1 MEVQLFDSTNRCFNN
16 NVHPQVIAAVISR
29 NIRGES
35 ELQDQCAWY
44 GISYLID
51 TTLGL
56 VLAILFL
63 RVLDRIANERD
74 WAHLKHSGVYSGER
88 GLLTWTVQVIAWLVI
103 LTVVKVIIYLFMWLA
118 SEPLAWIGGIL
129 FAPLQFNIHFELVF
143 VMILF
148 PGLLNV
154 IYFWIADGYLKA
166 KKEHG
171 DAHENDETGLEDKK
185 ESLMGDDQQEQDTPE
200 SFNFY
205 RPLPWTDFFSKR
217 SQNQSA
223 DQHVTAASV

>member
-1 MEVQLFDSTNRCFNN
+1 V
-16 NVHPQVIAAVISR
+16 
-29 NIRGES
+29 
-35 ELQDQCAWY
+35 LQDQCAWY

-63 RVLDRIANERD
+63 RVLDHYANERD
-74 WAHLKHSGVYSGER
+74 WVHLMHSGVYTGER
-88 GLLTWTVQVIAWLVI
+88 GLLTWAVQVVAWIVI
-103 LTVVKVIIYLFMWLA
+103 LTIVKIIIYLFMWLA
-118 SEPLAWIGGIL
+118 SEPLAWMGAIL
-129 FAPLQFNIHFELVF
+129 FAPLQFNIRFELVF

-154 IYFWIADGYLKA
+154 VYFWICDGYLKA
-166 KKEHG
+166 KKEHT

-185 ESLMGDDQQEQDTPE
+185 EALMEQQEQEETPD

-205 RPLPWTDFFSKR
+205 RPLPWTEFFNKR
-217 SQNQSA
+217 SQHQTS

>member
-1 MEVQLFDSTNRCFNN
+1 
-16 NVHPQVIAAVISR
+16 
-29 NIRGES
+29 
-35 ELQDQCAWY
+35 
-44 GISYLID
+44 LID

-63 RVLDRIANERD
+63 GVLDRLANERD
-74 WAHLKHSGVYSGER
+74 WVHLKHSGVYSGER

-103 LTVVKVIIYLFMWLA
+103 LTLVKVIIYLFMWLA

-129 FAPLQFNIHFELVF
+129 FAPLQFNIHLELVF

-148 PGLLNV
+148 PGVLNV

-171 DAHENDETGLEDKK
+171 EAHENDDTGLEDKK
-185 ESLMGDDQQEQDTPE
+185 ESLMGGDQQDQDTPE

-205 RPLPWTDFFSKR
+205 RPLPWTEFFTKR
-217 SQNQSA
+217 GQSQSA
-223 DQHVTAASV
+223 NEHVTAASV